1 MHRGERELTVGWA
14 NPKAAESVVEVL
26 VLVRQTLTISSTATR
41 KGASRSAMESDSGGE
56 ATEEDMALVATPWGA
71 RLGGASLRV
80 YLLFDSRKYSLTFL
94 SCELTNLL
102 LQDAPLG
109 MTSARSASKA
119 LRDRHPLMRG
129 VSTSV
134 AAAGGGVTDC
144 SSSDF
149 SSSPAHRHNYP
160 MQAVREWRELYRGP
174 KNGCRISRLKVGE

>member
-1 MHRGERELTVGWA
+1 MADKFNSTRGISYLHNLIFA
-14 NPKAAESVVEVL
+14 VL
-26 VLVRQTLTISSTATR
+26 CLSLLSRPHIHFD

-71 RLGGASLRV
+71 RLGGASWRV

-94 SCELTNLL
+94 SCELTNPL

-134 AAAGGGVTDC
+134 AAAGGSVTDC
-144 SSSDF
+144 S
-149 SSSPAHRHNYP
+149 Y
-160 MQAVREWRELYRGP
+160 VT
-174 KNGCRISRLKVGE
+174 VV

>member
-1 MHRGERELTVGWA
+1 MQTYYSQQTIQRIKDVSGPAPKVVLVHRGERELTVGWA

-80 YLLFDSRKYSLTFL
+80 YLLFDSREYSLTFL
-94 SCELTNLL
+94 SCELTNPL

-134 AAAGGGVTDC
+134 AAAGGSVTDC
-144 SSSDF
+144 S
-149 SSSPAHRHNYP
+149 Y
-160 MQAVREWRELYRGP
+160 VT
-174 KNGCRISRLKVGE
+174 VV